1 LKRLLED
8 CDGWELYD
16 KSYSESE
23 WLTANT

>member
-1 LKRLLED
+1 MLED
-8 CDGWELYD
+8 CQGWELYD

>member
-1 LKRLLED
+1 MLQD
-8 CDGWELYD
+8 CQGWELYD